1 MKRILLIA
9 CIILPFLVTAQSD
22 GISYQAVIIDN
33 NDQEIPGINISG
45 NYLSNGEITLRF
57 SIINSDGNT
66 EYQETQELTTDT
78 YGLVNAIIGWG
89 APTGEGILGFQEI
102 DWDGTPRQ
110 LHVEL
115 RYADTDFLDFG
126 TQELVYVPYAAH
138 RNITASGVLDVEGTT
153 NLGDSLIVEN
163 GSSTTLTGNL
173 DVFGDATFQ
182 GNTTFNTITVENE
195 SDLQG
200 DLFVGGPALF
210 ENTVTIEDALTV
222 ENQAQATFTGNTL
235 IDGNLI
241 VENESQSTL
250 TGNTSI
256 GGTFTVQNESQ
267 ATLTGNTAVGGTFT
281 VSNQSQSTLTGNTSV
296 QGALTVGSTS
306 ALNGQVTINATLT
319 GNSTAMGAYPLRVQ
333 GSNQG
338 VAIKVN
344 GTRNASKN
352 FLTFFDG
359 TNSAH
364 GRIEGQTLS
373 ELENS
378 FRFIWDFTMAG
389 LSEGFVAAEG
399 FACSGQLDFAEAGV
413 MAVNVIVLY
422 AQWIELTVNA
432 TDNVGVAF
440 LSGGADYAEWLEREN
455 PNDKI
460 FPGEV
465 VGLRGGKIS
474 RNTEG
479 AQHVMAISTNPIVLG
494 NMPEQGKESR
504 YEKVA
509 FMGQVPVR
517 IAGPVQE
524 GDYVL
529 PSGKNDGLA
538 IAVRPAELPSSAF
551 REIIGVAWESNAD
564 IGMHVVNVA
573 VGLNT
578 NDLAGRV
585 SDLEAEV
592 QSLKSQMD
600 RIEAMLA
607 GGPVDENAPA
617 PADLGTEAV
626 VEKEAGNWKENLQAL
641 QPKTSQ
647 TLTDAEFENWI
658 TTTAPVFEAQMGAMR
673 DVLNSQGVDYERY
686 PDIAMILNDP
696 VQALR
701 DMRSGKY
708 LESVWRTME
717 AAHSPK

>member
-66 EYQETQELTTDT
+66 EYQETQELTTDA

-89 APTGEGILGFQEI
+89 APTGQGLLGFQEI

-138 RNITASGVLDVEGTT
+138 RNITASGILDVEGTT
-153 NLGDSLIVEN
+153 NLGDSVIVEN
-163 GSSTTLTGNL
+163 GASTTLTGNL
-173 DVFGDATFQ
+173 DVLGDATFQ

-222 ENQAQATFTGNTL
+222 ENQAQATFTGNTVV
-235 IDGNLI
+235 DGSLT
-241 VENESQSTL
+241 VENESQSTF
-250 TGNTSI
+250 TGNTM
-256 GGTFTVQNESQ
+256 
-267 ATLTGNTAVGGTFT
+267 VGGTFT
-281 VSNQSQSTLTGNTSV
+281 VANQSQSTLTGNTSV

-306 ALNGQVTINATLT
+306 ALNGQVTIDATLT
-319 GNSTAMGAYPLRVQ
+319 GNSTSMGAYPLRVQ

-338 VAIKVN
+338 IAIKVN
-344 GTRNASKN
+344 GNRNASKN

-359 TNSAH
+359 SNTAY

-389 LSEGFVAAEG
+389 LSEAFVAAEG
-399 FACSGQLDFAEAGV
+399 VACSGQLDFAEATV
-413 MAVNVIVLY
+413 MAINVVVLY

-432 TDNVGVAF
+432 TSNVGVAF
-440 LSGGADYAEWLEREN
+440 LSGGADYAEWLEREK

-465 VGLRGGKIS
+465 VGVRGGKIS

-479 AQHVMAISTNPIVLG
+479 AQHIMAISTNPIVLG
-494 NMPEQGKESR
+494 NMPEAGKEAA

-538 IAVRPAELPSSAF
+538 IAVHPDELPSSAF
-551 REIIGVAWESNAD
+551 GEIIGVAWESNSEV
-564 IGMHVVNVA
+564 GMHVVNVA

-585 SDLEAEV
+585 ANLEAEV
-592 QSLKSQMD
+592 QSLQSQMD
-600 RIEAMLA
+600 RIEAMLS
-607 GGPVDENAPA
+607 GGSVAEKAPA
-617 PADLGTEAV
+617 PSDLGTEAEA
-626 VEKEAGNWKENLQAL
+626 EKETGDWKENLQAL
-641 QPKTSQ
+641 QPKMSQ
-647 TLTDAEFENWI
+647 TLSDAEFEKWI
-658 TTTAPVFEAQMGAMR
+658 TATAPVFEAQMGAMR

-717 AAHSPK
+717 AAHNPK